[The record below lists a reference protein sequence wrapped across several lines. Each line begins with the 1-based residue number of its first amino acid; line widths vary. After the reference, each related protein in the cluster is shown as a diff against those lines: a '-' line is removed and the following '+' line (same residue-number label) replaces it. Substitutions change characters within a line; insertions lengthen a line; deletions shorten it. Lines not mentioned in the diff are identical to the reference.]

1 MPKNR
6 KLAVE
11 FLNKALVER
20 TRIPPEDL
28 MFSYKGVSYPA
39 AVCNPDTFQALES
52 FETRMD
58 DIILAGYPK
67 TGESLSFPHKNVP

>member
-11 FLNKALVER
+11 FLNKVLVESAG
-20 TRIPPEDL
+20 IPPEEL
-28 MFSYKGVSYPA
+28 IFSYKGVLYPA

-52 FETRMD
+52 FEARTD

-67 TGESLSFPHKNVP
+67 TGESVFVSNQLL